1 MRRISTGVFGLDK
14 LIQGGLPENS
24 ITLLTGSAGTG
35 KTIFSCQFLWHGLQK
50 GERGVY
56 ITLEEEPDDIKEDAL
71 QFGWDF
77 ESFEKKG
84 LFKIAY
90 HDPAQISIASTI
102 IDEVKRIEAKRLVI
116 DSVSIM
122 GLNMESPS
130 KIRKLLL
137 NIINTIKRVNCT
149 AILTSEIEE
158 GSNRLSRFGVE
169 EFVADGVIRLEYSSI
184 GERRFGVI
192 EIRKMRRTEHAHG
205 TFDIQ
210 ITQKGLEI
218 LTDRGH
224 TIPMK

>member
-1 MRRISTGVFGLDK
+1 MRRISTGVFGLDR

-84 LFKIAY
+84 LFKITY

-137 NIINTIKRVNCT
+137 NIINTIKMVNCT

-169 EFVADGVIRLEYSSI
+169 EFVVDGVIVLYYLGTVGEY
-184 GERRFGVI
+184 
-192 EIRKMRRTEHAHG
+192 IRSLQIKKMRRTKHG
-205 TFDIQ
+205 NDVYPLEISE
-210 ITQKGLEI
+210 KGLVI
-218 LTDRGH
+218 K
-224 TIPMK
+224 I

>member
-1 MRRISTGVFGLDK
+1 LEVKKMK
-14 LIQGGLPENS
+14 L
-24 ITLLTGSAGTG
+24 
-35 KTIFSCQFLWHGLQK
+35 
-50 GERGVY
+50 
-56 ITLEEEPDDIKEDAL
+56 
-71 QFGWDF
+71 
-77 ESFEKKG
+77 
-84 LFKIAY
+84 
-90 HDPAQISIASTI
+90 TI
-102 IDEVKRIEAKRLVI
+102 IHLKYLLSKTKFNIVKRE
-116 DSVSIM
+116 
-122 GLNMESPS
+122 G
-130 KIRKLLL
+130 
-137 NIINTIKRVNCT
+137 CT

-158 GSNRLSRFGVE
+158 DSNRLSRFGVE

>member
-84 LFKIAY
+84 LFKITY

-169 EFVADGVIRLEYSSI
+169 EFVADGVIKLQFI
-184 GERRFGVI
+184 GIGAQSFGNLQ
-192 EIRKMRRTEHAHG
+192 IRKMRRTEHRKG
-205 TFDIQ
+205 WFPME
-210 ITQKGLEI
+210 ITPKGIEI
-218 LTDRGH
+218 GKEEVSVLL
-224 TIPMK
+224 K